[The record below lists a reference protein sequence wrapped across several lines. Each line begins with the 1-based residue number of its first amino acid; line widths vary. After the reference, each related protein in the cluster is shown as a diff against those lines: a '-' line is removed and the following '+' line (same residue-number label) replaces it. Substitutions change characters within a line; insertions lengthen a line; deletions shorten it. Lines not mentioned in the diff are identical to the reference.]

1 MEPDFIGKVE
11 AVLLNQVGSS
21 VSVAVSE
28 LRCFV
33 GAGLEGDRHSGRRMV
48 DAREDVARHIG
59 LLKGVEIAN
68 LRQFSAVS
76 AEELHDISKQMGSGA
91 DLAYGLLGEN
101 LVLSGIE
108 NFSSLPAGTQ
118 LTFAK
123 ASTGQPRSVILYITA
138 ENNPCSRPGKN
149 ITEWSADKNIR
160 LKGETFVRSA
170 KGRRGV
176 VGLVKAGGMIEP
188 GDLALVWLPGS

>member
-1 MEPDFIGKVE
+1 MKPDFTGKVE
-11 AVLLNQVGSS
+11 AVLLNSSGSG

-33 GAGLEGDRHSGRRMV
+33 GEGLEGDSHSGRRMV

-59 LLKGVEIAN
+59 LPKGVEIAN

-76 AEELHDISKQMGSGA
+76 VAELQQIGKQMGSSS
-91 DLAYGLLGEN
+91 DLAFGLLGEN
-101 LVLSGIE
+101 LVLSGIDG
-108 NFSSLPAGTQ
+108 FSKLPAGTQ

-123 ASTGQPRSVILYITA
+123 ATTNQPRSTILYISA
-138 ENNPCSRPGKN
+138 ENNPCALPGRN
-149 ITEWSADKNIR
+149 ITEWSTAKRIR
-160 LKGETFVRSA
+160 LKGDPFVQAA

-176 VGLVKAGGMIEP
+176 VGLVKAGGKIEA
-188 GDLALVWLPGS
+188 GDTVAVWLPGS